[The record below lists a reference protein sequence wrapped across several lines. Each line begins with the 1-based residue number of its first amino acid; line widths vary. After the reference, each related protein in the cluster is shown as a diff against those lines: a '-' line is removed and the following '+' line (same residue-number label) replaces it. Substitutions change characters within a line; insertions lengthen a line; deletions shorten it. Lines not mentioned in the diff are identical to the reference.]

1 MWNNHLIE
9 IVEDKT
15 RISEL
20 DTILGKKDE
29 EEETEIMGN
38 IKILIEIPHR
48 NFKVFNI
55 IAYLKITKKTNNSEG
70 KNDNIEKTFKT
81 RFGIYI

>member
-1 MWNNHLIE
+1 MWSNHLIE

-29 EEETEIMGN
+29 EEESEVIGN
-38 IKILIEIPHR
+38 
-48 NFKVFNI
+48 
-55 IAYLKITKKTNNSEG
+55 
-70 KNDNIEKTFKT
+70 
-81 RFGIYI
+81 